1 MYYNLVKKSMFLFF
15 ALCFILVSGVSSFA
29 GNTVKENSQTNDLEL
44 LRKVIYKQFPSVRGY
59 LLKEEKQYDNVTVY
73 MVDLYVDASSD
84 RTVPVLVYKIGNN
97 FFVNGSFLQIDTR
110 DGFVEDISLRLM
122 EIQRQEMQEEIKQK
136 LPVIYSKLNKDRFI
150 KIGNGKG
157 TNEAIAFVSLG
168 CPHCRHFL
176 SDLITKKYDGTFYLI
191 INGDDK
197 LLKYIL
203 CSANKEKAIS
213 NILNN
218 KVDIK
223 KINSLRCNID
233 VGNYLQ
239 YYNDIAMQLN
249 INGVP
254 SFIMK
259 KCILSGY
266 YPGVLDKIKECQ

>member
-1 MYYNLVKKSMFLFF
+1 MHYVLFW
-15 ALCFILVSGVSSFA
+15 CQVV
-29 GNTVKENSQTNDLEL
+29 
-44 LRKVIYKQFPSVRGY
+44 
-59 LLKEEKQYDNVTVY
+59 
-73 MVDLYVDASSD
+73 
-84 RTVPVLVYKIGNN
+84 
-97 FFVNGSFLQIDTR
+97 
-110 DGFVEDISLRLM
+110 
-122 EIQRQEMQEEIKQK
+122 
-136 LPVIYSKLNKDRFI
+136 YSKLNKDRFI
-150 KIGNGKG
+150 KISNGKG

-168 CPHCRHFL
+168 CPHCRQFL

-213 NILNN
+213 DILNN
-218 KVDIK
+218 KMDIK
-223 KINSLRCNID
+223 KINSLRCNIN
-233 VGNYLQ
+233 VENYLQ

-266 YPGVLDKIKECQ
+266 YPGALDKIKECQ